1 MRVFIAFLTI
11 VAFLITVSSS
21 PAPIA
26 PKSET
31 TATIPAP
38 PHKLD
43 HRAVRQGT
51 LCANVPIKARLTIL
65 TYVSHKLVKL
75 VKTIC

>member
-1 MRVFIAFLTI
+1 MRLFLAFSILFVFM
-11 VAFLITVSSS
+11 VAVSSS

-26 PKSET
+26 PKSQT